1 MDTIIIYC
9 IYIYIYIYIYI
20 STKFTS
26 LKYQH
31 FICALKQY
39 LSTFCIIS
47 SMNHSVPKTGFIL
60 FMLNYVAHHIHLRG
74 ALSSGPVSGSGG
86 SDSPHSGPFSLAG
99 LCGDQGSLAQHDGKV
114 SEDSSSAERPAVP
127 LHAVDRARRG
137 KRPSVNI
144 LYPSHAL
151 LDI

>member
-1 MDTIIIYC
+1 MDTIIINYC
-9 IYIYIYIYIYI
+9 FIYV
-20 STKFTS
+20 STKFTTV
-26 LKYQH
+26 KYQH

-39 LSTFCIIS
+39 LSTFCIIL

-60 FMLNYVAHHIHLRG
+60 FMLNMLCIIFICVV
-74 ALSSGPVSGSGG
+74 LSSGPVSGSGG

-99 LCGDQGSLAQHDGKV
+99 LCGDQGSLARHDGKV

-127 LHAVDRARRG
+127 LHAVDRARHG

-151 LDI
+151 LYI